1 MFIYTYIYIYIH
13 ANHVNLCRRPWWDW
27 RVQDPAFD
35 DPEMVN
41 KWIDDCQAKDADR
54 PHPWSQPA
62 TKAGDNQLQLQPAKR
77 KRDWT
82 NRRRGGQKYQ
92 SQKKSRQGPGPADHG
107 IAEQVPGTQPAR
119 PSATAT
125 STTWS
130 CIAL

>member
-1 MFIYTYIYIYIH
+1 M
-13 ANHVNLCRRPWWDW
+13 
-27 RVQDPAFD
+27 QDPAFD

-82 NRRRGGQKYQ
+82 NRRRGGRKYQ
-92 SQKKSRQGPGPADHG
+92 MQKKSRQVDQALQIMGSLSRSLERSLHAHLPQPPPPPGAALPYDDDDDDDDG
-107 IAEQVPGTQPAR
+107 ESTDEQQEVE
-119 PSATAT
+119 
-125 STTWS
+125 WVD
-130 CIAL
+130 